1 MPTYR
6 DVYLEKDEP
15 APQPSLEDLLRPEDE
30 EALTLADFDEEQ

>member
-15 APQPSLEDLLRPEDE
+15 PPAPSLEELLQREEDE
-30 EALTLADFDEEQ
+30 ALSLADFDDEQ